1 MKHAVSL
8 KLSMATEQP
17 AHADVVIVGGGVMG
31 VSVAW
36 HLAAKG
42 VKNIVVIEKSRFGK
56 GSSAKPLGGV
66 RANFSDPA
74 NIALGK
80 RSLERFQSFKE
91 DFGIDIG
98 LHTVGYLFLARN
110 EDETQCLITSTEV
123 QNSMGVEARVVD
135 PQEAAQINPFL
146 DPSALTA
153 AAYTPNDGYA
163 EPAKVVAG
171 YIAAASKLGV
181 VFLDHTEVLGVEV
194 NAGEIEKVETSR
206 GEIRC
211 GTLINCAGAWGGK
224 LSALVG
230 VDMPIEPVR
239 RLIGITA
246 PAPANAPY
254 PTVPFTLDLSTTMY
268 HHNAGKGMLIGISHQ
283 QEPSFNREFGF
294 DWLEEYNAAAK
305 IIAPSLYKPTVV
317 KGWAGLYENT
327 PDHNAFIGQDTCISN
342 YFYATGFS
350 GHGFLQAP
358 AVGELMA
365 DLYLGRPSFMDP
377 SPFHL
382 SRMCTPGCCLQ
393 EVNII

>member
-42 VKNIVVIEKSRFGK
+42 IKNIVVIEKSRFGK

>member
-17 AHADVVIVGGGVMG
+17 AHADVVIVGGGVIG

-36 HLAAKG
+36 HLAAAG

-98 LHTVGYLFLARN
+98 LHKVGYLFLARSN
-110 EDETQCLITSTEV
+110 QEAESLVHSTDV

-135 PQEAAQINPFL
+135 PQEAAEINPFL
-146 DPSALTA
+146 DPKALTA
-153 AAYTPNDGYA
+153 AAYSPNDGYA
-163 EPAKVVAG
+163 EPARVVAG

-181 VFLDHTEVLGVEV
+181 TFLDRTEVLAVRV
-194 NAGEIEKVETSR
+194 SAGDIQAVETSR
-206 GEIRC
+206 GEISC
-211 GTLINCAGAWGGK
+211 GALINCAGAWGGK
-224 LSALVG
+224 LSARVG
-230 VDMPIEPVR
+230 VEMPIQPVR
-239 RLIGITA
+239 RMIGITA
-246 PAPANAPY
+246 PAPANEPN

-283 QEPSFNREFGF
+283 EQPSFDRQFDF

-382 SRMCTPGCCLQ
+382 SRISTPERCLR

>member
-17 AHADVVIVGGGVMG
+17 VHADVVIVGGGVMG